1 MIRNLF
7 HGIPVTIALA
17 LLLTACTR
25 EPVPPP
31 EPVYQRISIS
41 DLRAMYTGSETRIDT
56 NVYIQGVITL
66 TPEFKNIPDF
76 IAYIQDETAGIAM
89 TVSGTNTFSM
99 GSEVRILCRGA
110 RLTIYRGL
118 MQFGDIDINKSV
130 TVITLNAVMPQPRQI
145 QLSEILEG
153 KFEAMYVSVDNV
165 EFSSTGTFSGSKI
178 LTDCQNSVPVYTR
191 SEALFSSQSL
201 PAGNGTFKGV
211 VSKFDSPQLI
221 VRDPAELSMSGEKKC
236 NVPKYEW
243 LKEDFESL
251 NNYDPVTNLAGWKSI
266 SQAGSKQWQVRYFS
280 TDTKYANISAY
291 NTGMPEV
298 ISWMILPPVDITDS
312 SDPILTFRSKGAYD
326 NGALLETLISTD
338 YDGGNTPWNFTWN
351 ILPASYP
358 AVPATGYGN
367 WGNSGNI
374 SLSSYKTKI
383 YVAFRYTGADPAG
396 TTNDKTTTW
405 QVDDIRIGEK

>member
-7 HGIPVTIALA
+7 HGILSATALVFLVA
-17 LLLTACTR
+17 GCTR

-31 EPVYQRISIS
+31 EPVFQRISIS

-56 NVYIQGVITL
+56 NVYIQGIITL
-66 TPEFKNIPDF
+66 TPEFKNLPDF
-76 IAYIQDETAGIAM
+76 IAYIQDETAGIAI

-99 GSEVRILCRGA
+99 GSEVMIICRGA
-110 RLTIYRGL
+110 RLTVYRGL
-118 MQFGDIDINKSV
+118 MQFGDIDIGKSV

-145 QLSEILEG
+145 LISEILGG
-153 KFEAMYVSVDNV
+153 KYEAMYVSVDNV
-165 EFSSTGTFSGSKI
+165 EFSSTGSFSGSKI
-178 LTDCQNSVPVYTR
+178 LTDCGYSVLVHTR

-201 PAGNGTFKGV
+201 PSGNGIFKGI
-211 VSKFDSPQLI
+211 VSVFDSPQLI
-221 VRDPAELSMSGEKKC
+221 IRDPTELSMTGEKKC

-266 SQAGSKQWQVRYFS
+266 AQAGSKHWQVRYYL
-280 TDTKYANISAY
+280 TDTKYANITAY

-312 SDPILTFRSKGAYD
+312 SDPVLTFRSKGAYN
-326 NGALLETLISTD
+326 NGALLETLVSTD
-338 YDGGNTPWNFTWN
+338 YDGGNTPWNFTWSL
-351 ILPASYP
+351 LPASYP
-358 AVPATGYGN
+358 SVPALGYGN

-374 SLSSYKTKI
+374 SLSSYRTKI
-383 YVAFRYTGADPAG
+383 YVAFRYTGADPSG
-396 TTNDKTTTW
+396 TSNDRTTTW